1 MQNKLGTLWLIGAGN
16 MGGALLKRWLAAD
29 IFERAVIIDPAD
41 TPPPAGAE
49 RRDSLAAADGTP
61 DYIVLAVKP
70 HIAAKATEGLA
81 DRISDD
87 TVTISVMAGLGL
99 ETLGQMVGRGHVVRA
114 MPNTPSQIGEG
125 VTGLY
130 GETLNEAERKNVAR
144 IFETV
149 GDAHWLAQESDF
161 DALTAVS
168 GSGPA
173 YVFRMVEALSA
184 AGEWAG
190 LDAEL
195 ARKLARQTVIG
206 AGALLASD
214 PRTAGE
220 LRRAVTSPGGTT
232 EAGLE
237 ALDEEPGLPAIMRN
251 VVRAASQRSRELA
264 QQADSSAG

>member
-1 MQNKLGTLWLIGAGN
+1 
-16 MGGALLKRWLAAD
+16 MGGALLRRWIKSG
-29 IFERAVIIDPAD
+29 IFDRCVIIDPAE
-41 TPPPAGAE
+41 TPPPEGAE
-49 RRDSLAAADGTP
+49 RRESIQAADGTP
-61 DYIVLAVKP
+61 DYVVMAVKP
-70 HIAAKATEGLA
+70 HIAKAAAKGLA
-81 DRISDD
+81 ERLSDD
-87 TVTISVMAGLGL
+87 TVTISVMAGASLG
-99 ETLGQMVGRGHVVRA
+99 TLKSLVKKGRHVRA
-114 MPNTPSQIGEG
+114 MPNTPTQIGKG

-130 GETLNEAERKNVAR
+130 SDDLDDSGKTKVAS
-144 IFETV
+144 IFEAT
-149 GDAHWLAQESDF
+149 GDAHWLDAESDF

-195 ARKLARQTVIG
+195 ARRLARQTIIG
-206 AGALLASD
+206 AGALLQED
-214 PRTAGE
+214 ERTAGE

-251 VVRAASQRSRELA
+251 VVRAASQRSRELG
-264 QQADSSAG
+264 QENEG